1 MMLSRN
7 EPDFGRYRDP
17 NVTQNFKST
26 LMHDSQELL
35 QVPARNVGEYARNL
49 LKILFTHEELAESL
63 LPSPQAHRYSK
74 KKLDEAIQ
82 TRYRITNYHYP
93 TFYKEQVQ
101 ETLAA
106 CLYNEGPR
114 KSNKQTMQQRQPQQN
129 TTVQNSTPS
138 EQ

>member
-1 MMLSRN
+1 
-7 EPDFGRYRDP
+7 
-17 NVTQNFKST
+17 
-26 LMHDSQELL
+26 
-35 QVPARNVGEYARNL
+35 QV
-49 LKILFTHEELAESL
+49 H
-63 LPSPQAHRYSK
+63 
-74 KKLDEAIQ
+74 
-82 TRYRITNYHYP
+82 
-93 TFYKEQVQ
+93 